1 MRLQPLASRVQVFP
15 EGLLVVAFSG
25 KAGFGSEG
33 NEQGQQMN
41 DVVRHAL
48 DEHAASHVVLDMRGV
63 DYSWGDW
70 IGSPV
75 LIARKRLGARRVCV
89 VATGETERSLA
100 SLWALGL
107 DRLVPLR
114 SDIQEACVHLG
125 VSPIPEPEDR

>member
-75 LIARKRLGARRVCV
+75 FGALTSMP
-89 VATGETERSLA
+89 VASMRSFA
-100 SLWALGL
+100 WSA
-107 DRLVPLR
+107 
-114 SDIQEACVHLG
+114 
-125 VSPIPEPEDR
+125 